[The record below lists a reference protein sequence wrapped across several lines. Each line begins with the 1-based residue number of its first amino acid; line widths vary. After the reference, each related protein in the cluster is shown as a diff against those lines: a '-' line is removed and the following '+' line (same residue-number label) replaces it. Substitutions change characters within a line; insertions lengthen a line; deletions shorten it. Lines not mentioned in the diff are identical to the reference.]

1 MLASKGSEYEG
12 FETQVNKRKQQQKK
26 VLSQDQVRVTIL
38 LNLQIETEA
47 AAQQILYDTF
57 SAKGLDG

>member
-1 MLASKGSEYEG
+1 M
-12 FETQVNKRKQQQKK
+12 
-26 VLSQDQVRVTIL
+26 SQDQVRVTIL